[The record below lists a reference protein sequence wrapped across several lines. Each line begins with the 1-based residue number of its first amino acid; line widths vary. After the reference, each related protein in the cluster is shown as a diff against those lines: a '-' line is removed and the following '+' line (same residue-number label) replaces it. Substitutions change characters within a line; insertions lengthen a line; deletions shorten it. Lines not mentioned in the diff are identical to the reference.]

1 MSLNLCLGTE
11 TGESFDLQQVPRN
24 VSEVIC
30 TPSYD
35 TAQNMLERYFVWLDW
50 VVIDQSEREAYASFV
65 RKHKVE
71 AQKWLDDHPT
81 AYFFI
86 M

>member
-11 TGESFDLQQVPRN
+11 SGESFDLQQVPRN

-35 TAQNMLERYFVWLDW
+35 TAQNMLERYFVW
-50 VVIDQSEREAYASFV
+50 IDNQYSADEAHLAFI
-65 RKHKVE
+65 RKHKIE
-71 AQKWLDDHPT
+71 AQNWLNEHPT
-81 AYFFI
+81 AYFYI